1 MSPVSTTSL
10 KLPDEIKLQAANAA
24 KDLGITTHAF
34 MVEAIKQAS
43 INAELRRSFLE
54 DANNARNEV
63 LQVGK
68 VHDADKVFK
77 HLKDR
82 ITNKAAKKS
91 TLKATNW

>member
-10 KLPDEIKLQAANAA
+10 KLTDEVKLQAANAA

-43 INAELRRSFLE
+43 VNAELRRSFIE
-54 DANNARNEV
+54 EANNARNEV
-63 LQVGK
+63 LQEGK

-77 HLKDR
+77 HLKAR
-82 ITNKAAKKS
+82 IAGKKS

>member
-10 KLPDEIKLQAANAA
+10 KLTDEIKLQAANAA
-24 KDLGITTHAF
+24 KDLGVTTHAF

-63 LQVGK
+63 LQEGK

-77 HLKDR
+77 HLKAR
-82 ITNKAAKKS
+82 IAGKKS
-91 TLKATNW
+91 NLKATNW

>member
-43 INAELRRSFLE
+43 VNAELRRSFIE
-54 DANNARNEV
+54 DANNARK
-63 LQVGK
+63 QVTQEGK
-68 VHDADKVFK
+68 VHEAEKVFK
-77 HLKDR
+77 HLKAR
-82 ITNKAAKKS
+82 IAGKKS

>member
-63 LQVGK
+63 LQEGK

-77 HLKDR
+77 HLKAR
-82 ITNKAAKKS
+82 IAGKKS
-91 TLKATNW
+91 NLKATNW